1 MITKPC
7 QERSVIDEIRDEIQL
22 DNYYRKFESN
32 RKYKDCDSYNDSQSD
47 NDFAFES
54 FYE

>member
-1 MITKPC
+1 MITKTG
-7 QERSVIDEIRDEIQL
+7 QKRSVIDEIRDEIQL
-22 DNYYRKFESN
+22 DNYYRQYELN
-32 RKYKDCDSYNDSQSD
+32 QRDKDCDLYDDSQSD